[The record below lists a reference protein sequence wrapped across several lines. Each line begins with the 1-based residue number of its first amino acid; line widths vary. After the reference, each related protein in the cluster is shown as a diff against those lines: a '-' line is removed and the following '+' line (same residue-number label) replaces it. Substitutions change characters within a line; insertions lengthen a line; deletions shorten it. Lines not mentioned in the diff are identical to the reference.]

1 MEPNQEN
8 SIIIEKK
15 SLFKHPLLYI
25 IIAIVAVIIA
35 GLLLIQPAKNLANI
49 VTGKTADNND
59 APSVS
64 ADDSEVDPDKLMDL
78 TLDEWLDN
86 INEWQSSYDVGS
98 PIKRSDLE
106 TDGEG
111 GYTLYLYEY
120 VTYQCYC
127 PEDDRIFAVGM
138 SAGGNGTDESL
149 AVVMYEFAG
158 FIQSLHPEYTTEEI
172 GETIDA
178 LMNIN
183 EAGDS
188 FVRTTIEKDG
198 TFYIFEVVDGSMVIT
213 ASAIYLCK

>member
-1 MEPNQEN
+1 MEPNQDN

-25 IIAIVAVIIA
+25 IIAIVVIIIT
-35 GLLLIQPAKNLANI
+35 GLLLLQPAKNLANI
-49 VTGKTADNND
+49 VTGKAADNND
-59 APSVS
+59 APSTS
-64 ADDSEVDPDKLMDL
+64 ADDSQVDPDNLLDL

-86 INEWQSSYDVGS
+86 INEWQSSEVTRS

-111 GYTLYLYEY
+111 SYTLYLYEY

-127 PEDDRIFAVGM
+127 PEDDRIFAVAM
-138 SAGGNGTDESL
+138 AAGGNGTDESF
-149 AVVMYEFAG
+149 AEVMYGFAG

-183 EAGDS
+183 EAEDS